1 MKRNES
7 RKKLEWWIGR
17 ESVKESKTDMEEKER
32 EKKKERG
39 REKKNNKMNKGR

>member
-32 EKKKERG
+32 EKKKRERKG
-39 REKKNNKMNKGR
+39 EKK